1 MHMEEYLYHDLSRLV
16 IGAAIE
22 VHKLLGPGFLENVYE
37 KALAHELTLR
47 QIPFGSQ
54 LWVSV
59 QYKDIAV
66 GKYRADFVV
75 DDKIILEIKGSA
87 ALVARHEAQALHYL
101 AATGLRLALL
111 LNFGAASLQ
120 IKRIIL

>member
-1 MHMEEYLYHDLSRLV
+1 MEEYLYHDLSRLV

-22 VHKLLGPGFLENVYE
+22 VHRMLGPGFLKNVYE
-37 KALAHELTLR
+37 KALAHEFTLR
-47 QIPFGSQ
+47 QIPFSSQ

-59 QYKDIAV
+59 QYKDITV

-75 DDKIILEIKGSA
+75 DDKIIMEIKASS
-87 ALVARHEAQALHYL
+87 ALVAKHDAQALHYL

-120 IKRIIL
+120 IKRIIR